1 MTDSSSSAFHRQLD
15 ARLRNVPVPPGL
27 SERLRNIVKPTEQE
41 VDKLARAVP
50 IPAGLRERLAEVAA
64 DEVLDSRLRDVP
76 VPRSLRGKLRVIP
89 QLRPH
94 RRIERYAVAASLLL
108 LIGGAYMGLL
118 VGIAAAMRPAAVVSP
133 AVEYLELVS
142 AKAEAADE
150 SFPLLVLPAGAP
162 PAEDQPGEALLEVPP
177 ALTIDSPLPAETSAG
192 PVREAMVAFRD
203 GPTSWWTD
211 VLLLRWGPL
220 GAPQADEDE
229 NVPELESSPP
239 VAPRGVELPA
249 GTDAERLFRLRYGL
263 HAPRVLAPRE
273 TTGQVTLPLSTERNS
288 LELTRQLLSERR
300 LPGPDQVR
308 VEDFLAAMPYEFAAP
323 QAGEVALRT
332 AAGPHVFGDGKS
344 GLLLLG
350 AQATSRIRAS
360 RPATH
365 LTIAVDLSD
374 SMRFGNR
381 IESIRQALAGLLAE
395 LRPGDRLS
403 LVAFREEVVQEVE
416 QASRQDEP
424 ALRKLLDGW
433 RPAGG
438 TNLSAGLQRAI
449 SIALEPSLSGR
460 LSRQLVVITDS
471 SAGLSEVHLSDLRHL
486 LEVAA
491 EQGLECNFLALSE
504 PRGEDPQLAELAR
517 AGAGKVW
524 NAERGEEIRW
534 RLLETVYG
542 SSSVVAESVVLRLEL
557 NPDAV
562 AAWRLVGHEA
572 NALATLQP
580 GGAAVALRAGQSAAT
595 LLEIWLRPGAEDL
608 VGWAEIEWRQP
619 SGGPARRQKQRL
631 SRLQF
636 AASFAEAPLSLQAA
650 AMAAETAE
658 VLRQRPRIDRD
669 AAGVFQLQPRPGGWG
684 HVLDRAEQIHS
695 KLKERAGFAEFL
707 ATVQQLHAVERGRAD

>member
-15 ARLRNVPVPPGL
+15 ARLRNVPIPPGL
-27 SERLRNIVKPTEQE
+27 SERLRSIAEPTEQE
-41 VDKLARAVP
+41 LDELARAVP
-50 IPAGLRERLAEVAA
+50 IPAGLRERLGEAAA
-64 DEVLDSRLRDVP
+64 DEVLDSRLRDVL
-76 VPRSLRGKLRVIP
+76 VPRSLLGRLRVIP
-89 QLRPH
+89 HLRPH
-94 RRIERYAVAASLLL
+94 RRIQRYAVAASLLL
-108 LIGGAYMGLL
+108 LIGGAYTGLL
-118 VGIAAAMRPAAVVSP
+118 VGIAGAMRPAVLASSD
-133 AVEYLELVS
+133 VEYLELAS
-142 AKAEAADE
+142 ASAEAVDE
-150 SFPLLVLPAGAP
+150 SFPLLVLPFGAP
-162 PAEDQPGEALLEVPP
+162 PAEDQPGEAPWNVPP
-177 ALTIDSPLPAETSAG
+177 ALTIDSPLPARTSPG

-203 GPTSWWTD
+203 GPGNWWTD

-239 VAPRGVELPA
+239 MEPRGVELSA

-263 HAPRVLAPRE
+263 HAPRVLGPPE
-273 TTGQVTLPLSTERNS
+273 TAGQVTLPLTTERNS
-288 LELTRQLLSERR
+288 LERIRQLLSERR
-300 LPGPDQVR
+300 LAGPDQVR

-332 AAGPHVFGDGKS
+332 AAGPHVFGDGTS

-350 AQATSRIRAS
+350 VQATSRIRAS
-360 RPATH
+360 SSATH

-381 IESIRQALAGLLAE
+381 IEQIRQALGGLLPE

-403 LVAFREEVVQEVE
+403 LVAFQEEVVQEVE
-416 QASRQDEP
+416 QASRQEEP

-491 EQGLECNFLALSE
+491 SQGLECNFLALSE
-504 PRGEDPQLAELAR
+504 PRDGDPQLAELAR
-517 AGAGKVW
+517 AGAGEVW
-524 NAERGEEIRW
+524 NAERSEEIRW

-542 SSSVVAESVVLRLEL
+542 NSSVVADQVQLRLEL
-557 NPDAV
+557 NPGAV

-580 GGAAVALRAGQSAAT
+580 AGSAVTLRAGQSAAT
-595 LLEIWLRPGAEDL
+595 LLEIWLRPGTEDL
-608 VGWAEIEWRQP
+608 VGWAEIEWRPP

-650 AMAAETAE
+650 AIAAETAE
-658 VLRQRPRIDRD
+658 VLRQRPRIERD
-669 AAGVFQLQPRPGGWG
+669 AAGVFQLHPRPGGLQ
-684 HVLDRAEQIHS
+684 HVLARAEQIHS
-695 KLKERAGFAEFL
+695 KLAEREGFAEFL
-707 ATVQQLHAVERGRAD
+707 AMVRQLDAVERGRAD